1 MSTKNVL
8 HNFET
13 IDNEEKAYWL
23 GFLYA
28 DGSVGSNA
36 SKIELGL
43 AEKDLHQIKK
53 FRDFIGLSNKIS
65 YRANTK
71 SYRFS
76 FRCDNMKQD
85 LINKGCVPNKSL
97 ILKFPTYKQVPKN
110 LMRHFIRGYFDG
122 DGWFTNTSECFQVG
136 LIGTED
142 FIKGFLNEIDNINK
156 ENKIF
161 DVHRENGAKRY
172 IISGLQDCYNFL
184 SYMYD
189 NSIIYLDRKYNH
201 YKDFLVNGSNYHKTN
216 NMPIIKEI

>member
-1 MSTKNVL
+1 MKNL
-8 HNFET
+8 E
-13 IDNEEKAYWL
+13 I
-23 GFLYA
+23 
-28 DGSVGSNA
+28 
-36 SKIELGL
+36 
-43 AEKDLHQIKK
+43 
-53 FRDFIGLSNKIS
+53 FIGVFNKIC
-65 YRANTK
+65 YRSSTK
-71 SYRFS
+71 SYRYS
-76 FRCDNMKQD
+76 FRSETCKND
-85 LINKGCVPNKSL
+85 LIKQGCTPKKSL
-97 ILKFPTYKQVPKN
+97 TLTFPTEEQVPKT
-110 LMRHFIRGYFDG
+110 LIKHFIRGYFDG

-184 SYMYD
+184 SYIYD

-201 YKDFLVNGSNYHKTN
+201 YKDFLANGSNYHKTN

>member
-8 HNFET
+8 YNFET

-28 DGSVGSNA
+28 DGSVGSNE

-43 AEKDLHQIKK
+43 AEKDLHQIEK

-122 DGWFTNTSECFQVG
+122 DGSLHYLKGTDNYRISFTCGSAPFLEDIKKELLVTNISLGHSSDTNTYQLQINGRKQVERI
-136 LIGTED
+136 LTY
-142 FIKGFLNEIDNINK
+142 L
-156 ENKIF
+156 
-161 DVHRENGAKRY
+161 
-172 IISGLQDCYNFL
+172 YN
-184 SYMYD
+184 
-189 NSIIYLDRKYNH
+189 NSTQATRLDRKYSTYLKCLDWAH
-201 YKDFLVNGSNYHKTN
+201 RH
-216 NMPIIKEI
+216 